1 VGLIAG
7 LSSPAAVAA
16 VRAVTLLTR
25 PGFTVKNAV
34 GQSIAT
40 DVARDDPGGADLWA
54 HVWRG
59 IGITTLIAVVNTA
72 VLMLLDDRSG
82 SAVLG
87 NTWPLAAA
95 LVLPAGLQLVMETL
109 STGTRESIIAHREI
123 DVVLLID
130 SLGSVLW
137 VLAAGIGAV
146 VGDASGV
153 VWAGVL
159 AEALRAIVWWGVF
172 LRRVPRWN
180 ADRPRATPS
189 AHSVKPVVT

>member
-1 VGLIAG
+1 
-7 LSSPAAVAA
+7 
-16 VRAVTLLTR
+16 
-25 PGFTVKNAV
+25 
-34 GQSIAT
+34 
-40 DVARDDPGGADLWA
+40 
-54 HVWRG
+54 
-59 IGITTLIAVVNTA
+59 
-72 VLMLLDDRSG
+72 
-82 SAVLG
+82 
-87 NTWPLAAA
+87 
-95 LVLPAGLQLVMETL
+95 METL